1 MLLHGKPRHA
11 TLFLSIFKKPKELG
25 RRKHLA
31 LFFMSEL
38 RITLENFE
46 KIRHV
51 KHPSLNCLFLSDFRI
66 WKREDIIFHFSSWIC
81 LFLLCLWSL
90 PSAISFSN
98 NVWNLLPFS
107 PALPCQNS
115 WSTARRQYWRQSW
128 NKSKHLPK
136 LFNARQLVMKNWPL
150 ELEPSKTYFR
160 DM

>member
-115 WSTARRQYWRQSW
+115 WSTAPLSSRDVSIDVNHEIKANIFQSCSTLANWLWRTGRW
-128 NKSKHLPK
+128 N
-136 LFNARQLVMKNWPL
+136 
-150 ELEPSKTYFR
+150 
-160 DM
+160 